1 MVEEILFINI
11 GYKDGLYVFENG
23 DIDLDIPNE
32 IMVNTPF
39 YNQEN
44 SFEELVDTL
53 LLEPEQHIVFTYN

>member
-32 IMVNTPF
+32 IMVNT
-39 YNQEN
+39 
-44 SFEELVDTL
+44 
-53 LLEPEQHIVFTYN
+53 